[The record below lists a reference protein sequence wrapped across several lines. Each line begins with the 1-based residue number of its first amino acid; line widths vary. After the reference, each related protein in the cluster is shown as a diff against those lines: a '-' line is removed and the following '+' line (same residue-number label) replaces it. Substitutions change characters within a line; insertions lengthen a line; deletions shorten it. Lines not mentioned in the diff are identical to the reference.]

1 MTRTAGILPGGAHHD
16 AADAQSRAIAAAMW
30 RSTSMYAS
38 SPTSKITFTI
48 RPPVNSKAGVYS
60 LLTASPPS

>member
-1 MTRTAGILPGGAHHD
+1 MMPPTL
-16 AADAQSRAIAAAMW
+16 SRGRSRAAMW